1 MKKVGFRLGARHQAW
16 FLKEFMM
23 TSLLLYV
30 QYRLRTRLIT
40 LTQSM
45 LFTLLAFTLSD
56 TRNVPQ
62 ATRSTVR
69 VGYRVVRAHW
79 N

>member
-1 MKKVGFRLGARHQAW
+1 MVPERIHDDITPAVCAVPITYATDC
-16 FLKEFMM
+16 LK
-23 TSLLLYV
+23 S
-30 QYRLRTRLIT
+30 
-40 LTQSM
+40 QSM
-45 LFTLLAFTLSD
+45 LFTLLAFTLSVI
-56 TRNVPQ
+56 RNVPQ